1 MSKKKRKN
9 PTPEKKKHKDLQPW
23 LDYFD
28 MLRAN
33 MESGF
38 LQMSVAKHEA
48 FVTQPGIHAMSEG
61 DDPAKQIE
69 DGSLLQTANRIFTY
83 AAWLSGE
90 GNGYR
95 HKPYAVHVVKPDE
108 PHDMIYTILFTRV
121 LRFWIWKEKVEVIN
135 YPSK

>member
-1 MSKKKRKN
+1 MSKKKRKHS
-9 PTPEKKKHKDLQPW
+9 TPEKKHKDLQPW

-28 MLRAN
+28 MLRVN
-33 MESGF
+33 VESGF
-38 LQMSVAKHEA
+38 LQMGVAKHES
-48 FVTQPGIHAMSEG
+48 FVTQPGIHAMSKG

-69 DGSLLQTANRIFTY
+69 DGSIINTAHRIFTY

-95 HKPYAVHVVKPDE
+95 HKPFAVHVVKDTE

-121 LRFWIWKEKVEVIN
+121 LRFMRWKEKIEIIN

>member
-1 MSKKKRKN
+1 MSKKKRKHS
-9 PTPEKKKHKDLQPW
+9 TPEKKHKDLQPW

-33 MESGF
+33 VESGF

-48 FVTQPGIHAMSEG
+48 FVTQPCIHAMSEG

-69 DGSLLQTANRIFTY
+69 DGSVLQTAHRIFTY

-90 GNGYR
+90 GDGYR
-95 HKPYAVHVVKPDE
+95 HKPFAVHVVKPDE
-108 PHDMIYTILFTRV
+108 LHDMIYTILFTRV
-121 LRFWIWKEKVEVIN
+121 LRFFKWKEKVEIIN

>member
-1 MSKKKRKN
+1 MSKKKRKHS
-9 PTPEKKKHKDLQPW
+9 TPEKKKHKDLQPW
-23 LDYFD
+23 VDYFE

-33 MESGF
+33 VESGF
-38 LQMSVAKHEA
+38 LQMSVVKHEA

-61 DDPAKQIE
+61 DDPEKQIE
-69 DGSLLQTANRIFTY
+69 DGSVLQTAHRIFTY

-90 GNGYR
+90 GDGYR
-95 HKPYAVHVVKPDE
+95 HKPFAVHVVKPDE

-121 LRFWIWKEKVEVIN
+121 LRFMIWKEKIEIIN

>member
-1 MSKKKRKN
+1 MSKKKRKH
-9 PTPEKKKHKDLQPW
+9 PTPEKKHKDLQPW
-23 LDYFD
+23 LDYFE
-28 MLRAN
+28 MLCVYVD
-33 MESGF
+33 SGC

-61 DDPAKQIE
+61 EDPAKQIE
-69 DGSLLQTANRIFTY
+69 DGSIINTAHRIFIY

-95 HKPYAVHVVKPDE
+95 NKPFAVHVVKDSE

-121 LRFWIWKEKVEVIN
+121 LRFLRWEEKVEVIN